1 MNISIIGT
9 NGTLARHLIN
19 HLNQKNLVTSYG
31 KQDYDFLDK
40 NSIEIL
46 SEKIKHSDI
55 IINCA
60 GVNDLDT
67 WDTFLINTVAPCY
80 LLEKLI
86 EKKSKSH
93 FIMIG
98 SHGAMWTSWPGI
110 TLNRLSYN
118 SSKNSLQTFVQGL
131 SQSSLS
137 DMRLTLMNLS
147 KFKSNMS
154 NNQGYD
160 IDVVVDAISYVINSP
175 ILVCEFDN
183 YRSDD

>member
-1 MNISIIGT
+1 MNISIIGK
-9 NGTLARHLIN
+9 NGVLARALIN
-19 HLNQKNLVTSYG
+19 KFNQTNHIETFG
-31 KQDYDFLDK
+31 KDDYDFLNKDSICQLSDKIK
-40 NSIEIL
+40 NS
-46 SEKIKHSDI
+46 DV

-60 GVNDLDT
+60 GVNDKDV
-67 WDTFLINTVAPCY
+67 WDTYLINAVAPCY

-86 EKKSKSH
+86 EKKSRSH

-110 TLNRLSYN
+110 NLNRLSYN
-118 SSKNSLQTFVQGL
+118 ASKKSVQSFIQGL

-137 DMRLTLMNLS
+137 EMKLTVMNLS

-160 IDVVVDAISYVINSP
+160 IDVIIDAISYVIDKP
-175 ILVCEFDN
+175 ILICEFDN
-183 YRSDD
+183 YRQND